1 MIDERGSFDNSSPEA
16 QQSPLGPE
24 QSKEAIQHAI
34 DRIEKEQKKA
44 SETRWQ
50 IRKQKK
56 EDIHMATFLTFL
68 LQTLESD
75 KIIISLHKVFF
86 SEDTG
91 GAQVN
96 VNHKVII
103 WFFAPFYQ
111 DEIEQYWLN
120 PLYHELIQWSQLSH
134 QSSSIKLSSYIEYL
148 KKVSYTYHNNFALD
162 QQQLLQ
168 LIINILLHFEVID
181 VTQLKDEQKKELII
195 SITQDLFG
203 IQYVID
209 VKKVTL

>member
-1 MIDERGSFDNSSPEA
+1 
-16 QQSPLGPE
+16 
-24 QSKEAIQHAI
+24 
-34 DRIEKEQKKA
+34 
-44 SETRWQ
+44 
-50 IRKQKK
+50 
-56 EDIHMATFLTFL
+56 MATFLTFL